1 MKKFLICVLLVLIS
15 IPAYADHFF
24 PETDVSDLRVTRV
37 DTDEGKAWIVDREGY
52 EAEVILGDKIG
63 TEGGVVIK
71 LHRSFIIVQF
81 EGSKMKMTVI
91 RGFIS
96 PQ

>member
-1 MKKFLICVLLVLIS
+1 MKKILLCILLVLMS
-15 IPAYADHFF
+15 VPAYADHCF
-24 PETDVSDLRVTRV
+24 PDTDVSDLRVTQV
-37 DTDEGKAWIVDREGY
+37 DTDEGKAWIVDREGD
-52 EAEVILGDKIG
+52 ELEVFLGDKIG
-63 TEGGVVIK
+63 TEGGEVIK

>member
-1 MKKFLICVLLVLIS
+1 MNKILLCFLLVFMS
-15 IPAYADHFF
+15 VPAYADHFF
-24 PETDVSDLRVTRV
+24 PETDVSDLRVTLV

-52 EAEVILGDKIG
+52 EAEVIVGDKIG

-81 EGSKMKMTVI
+81 EDSKMKMTVI

-96 PQ
+96 PR